1 MAAKPAA
8 GAEGAEAKPKSKKL
22 LIIILVVVLLAVAG
36 AAAAFFLLKPAPDED
51 DEEATTQTAPAK
63 SSAKAKAPPQFMA
76 LDPMVINL
84 ADAGGSRYAQI
95 GLTLQLDNAATGD
108 TIKAFMPAI
117 RNGMLL
123 QISRRTAEELLR
135 PEGKEALANDLLEL
149 VRSEAGMPLNKG
161 YSPVQAVLFAS
172 LIVQ

>member
-8 GAEGAEAKPKSKKL
+8 SAEGAEAKPKSKKL
-22 LIIILVVVLLAVAG
+22 LIIIVAVVLLAVAG
-36 AAAAFFLLKPAPDED
+36 AAAAFFLLKPHP
-51 DEEATTQTAPAK
+51 EEGEETASEAAPAK
-63 SSAKAKAPPQFMA
+63 KASSKPKAPPQFMP
-76 LDPMVINL
+76 LEPMVINL
-84 ADAGGSRYAQI
+84 ADPGGTRYAQV
-95 GLTLQLDNAATGD
+95 GLTLQVDDAATSD
-108 TIKAFMPAI
+108 AIKAFMPAI

-149 VRSEAGMPLNKG
+149 VRTEAGMPVTKG